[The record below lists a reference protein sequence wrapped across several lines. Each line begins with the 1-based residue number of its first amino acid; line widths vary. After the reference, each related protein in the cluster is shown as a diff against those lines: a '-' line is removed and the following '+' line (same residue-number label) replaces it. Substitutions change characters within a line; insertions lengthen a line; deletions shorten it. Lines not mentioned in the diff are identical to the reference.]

1 MDRLSSDL
9 ELAAQRE
16 LGETPQVRRDAVEQ
30 LRKLL
35 AEESQLQCPLDEEF
49 LVKFLRGRKYR
60 VEEAF
65 ENIRKYFRVRL
76 EHADIF
82 DNLLPSR
89 IMFDAIFHQN
99 KLVTLLKKP
108 DSLGR
113 GILLAKFGAWNP
125 TVCPLN
131 EYIRANLVVSEC
143 GLLNQMAQIAGVVGV
158 ADLDGLKMSHLLY
171 YTPSEIKKIIK
182 LIQVRFIGRDYE
194 KLHELI
200 PRDRLPEE
208 YGGTL
213 DPFDYDDYER
223 SLRSQENYFVE
234 LARYGYRERHSQNE
248 SSDSERRD
256 RQNIVV

>member
-1 MDRLSSDL
+1 MFIRRTAVFGSRVDKNRPSGLPNFVMDRLSSEL

-35 AEESQLQCPLDEEF
+35 SEESQLQCPLDEEF

-89 IMFDAIFHQN
+89 IMFDEIFHQN
-99 KLVTLLKKP
+99 RLVSILKKP

-113 GILLAKFGAWNP
+113 GILLVKFGAWSP

-182 LIQVRFIGRDYE
+182 LIQVYLEI
-194 KLHELI
+194 
-200 PRDRLPEE
+200 
-208 YGGTL
+208 
-213 DPFDYDDYER
+213 
-223 SLRSQENYFVE
+223 
-234 LARYGYRERHSQNE
+234 
-248 SSDSERRD
+248 
-256 RQNIVV
+256 